1 MAEVAPYA
9 GAWIET
15 SFDCPTRVVVIK
27 SLPTRERGL
36 KPLPRSRRTNERESL
51 PTRER
56 GLKRLKTVYNEI
68 ARGSLPTRE
77 RGLKL
82 SMTYTDNEEDSRS
95 LRGSVD

>member
-77 RGLKL
+77 RGLKQKRFCRGCARAG
-82 SMTYTDNEEDSRS
+82 RS